1 MLTVMFET
9 ARRPLSR
16 LFAAAFLMLSAMLVG
31 FAHRPPAASIDSP
44 IATVAGLVLP
54 DGTFAGLCHTDF
66 DDDGPIDRP
75 LAAQH
80 CDACRLSE
88 APGLGAVAEI
98 GVPPPVD
105 HPIDRLA
112 PARPSEPTGVA
123 MPMPRSR
130 GPPALA

>member
-1 MLTVMFET
+1 MVTVMFET
-9 ARRPLSR
+9 ARRPFSR

-44 IATVAGLVLP
+44 TATVAGLALP
-54 DGTFAGLCHTDF
+54 DGSFAGLCHTDF

-75 LAAQH
+75 FAAQH

-98 GVPPPVD
+98 RVPRPVD
-105 HPIDRLA
+105 HPIDHLA
-112 PARPSEPTGVA
+112 PARPAEPTGIA
-123 MPMPRSR
+123 MPTPRSR
-130 GPPALA
+130 GPPTLT